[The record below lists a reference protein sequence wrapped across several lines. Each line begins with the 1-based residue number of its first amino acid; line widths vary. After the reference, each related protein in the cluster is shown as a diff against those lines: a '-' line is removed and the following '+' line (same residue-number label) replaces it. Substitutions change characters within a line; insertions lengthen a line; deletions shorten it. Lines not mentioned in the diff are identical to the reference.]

1 MSGYTIECTGETD
14 WMEAHIDVEP
24 MAGDGWNEPRAG
36 GGVTC
41 EAIRFR
47 LDRNRYTRWFNPG
60 EMPDDLFRAAE
71 NAYHADVKSSYEEAV
86 EESAR
91 HERMERRGL

>member
-47 LDRNRYTRWFNPG
+47 LDKNRYTRWFNPG
-60 EMPDDLFRAAE
+60 EMPDDLP
-71 NAYHADVKSSYEEAV
+71 
-86 EESAR
+86 
-91 HERMERRGL
+91 RMHTMPMLRVHTRRPLRSQLGTNEWKGGGYDA